1 MNKRIMQALA
11 LALLAVLLLAA
22 LAIVGIALAQG
33 SGAAIGWQ
41 VLSGGGAP
49 SSGGNVTLNDTLGQP
64 VIGPSSGG
72 GNVAL
77 GAGYWYGLGYDE
89 TKCSLAADHTYY
101 YNQTWPVSVAIQ
113 TKGTLD
119 CLRVRRYDQNH
130 ANRTGTS
137 VTNGVGWGR
146 YWTLTGTDSLGQPA
160 SGYNLT
166 LTLPHNDLSAPK
178 VCKYPGDL
186 GGSGWDCDDGSHTT
200 FTASTVTRSGLT
212 SLSDWAVGNNV
223 GPTAVTLRDFSA
235 RTGKDLAGLAVLA
248 LVAGGLALAW
258 RLRQRRA

>member
-1 MNKRIMQALA
+1 MNKRLALA
-11 LALLAVLLLAA
+11 LAAVLLGGLA
-22 LAIVGIALAQG
+22 LVVTVVLAQG
-33 SGAAIGWQ
+33 STTVHWWVIA
-41 VLSGGGAP
+41 GGGAP
-49 SSGGNVTLNDTLGQP
+49 SSATGVTLNDTLGQP
-64 VIGPSSGG
+64 VIGPSSG

-89 TKCSLAADHTYY
+89 TKCGLSTGAYS
-101 YNQTWPVSVAIQ
+101 YNQTWPVQVSIQ

-119 CLRVRRYDQNH
+119 CLRVRRTDQNH

-146 YWTLTGTDSLGQPA
+146 YWTITATDSLGQPA

-166 LTLPHNDLSAPK
+166 LTLPHNGLSDPK
-178 VCKYPGDL
+178 VCKYPGNL

-200 FTASTVTRSGLT
+200 FTASTVTRSNVT
-212 SLSDWAVGNNV
+212 SLSAWAVGNNV
-223 GPTAVTLRDFSA
+223 GPTVVTLRDFSA

-248 LVAGGLALAW
+248 LVVGGLTLAW
-258 RLRQRRA
+258 HLRRRRA